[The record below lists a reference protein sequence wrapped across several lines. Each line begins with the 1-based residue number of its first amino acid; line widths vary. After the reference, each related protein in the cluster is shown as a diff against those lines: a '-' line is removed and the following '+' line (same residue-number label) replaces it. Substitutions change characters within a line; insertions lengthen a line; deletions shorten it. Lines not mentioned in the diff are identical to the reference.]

1 MSINHSVEE
10 VALRHGISA
19 TRAREV
25 ASFDLLQWPAA
36 DVEAVLNQIHWITKH
51 RDPCGPSFNTFEHWP
66 WWIYPVVSLC
76 VLGGEVLVLPF
87 QIVGLVSLLLRRRF
101 RMIWTELPQPTI
113 AIWHCGQRLVGFLKT
128 PRELV
133 LKSVE
138 EKAALCINKYGNYK
152 IMTGGYAVMSHVWA
166 ETMGWN
172 SPKGFGP
179 VELSVRKR
187 GIYLDHFWRFFMRC
201 DAEWLWV
208 DVIAMPEVLEDMSSS
223 EQEEVEK
230 LRVDVINCL
239 HHIYTRADKVIIFD
253 SMALQLQTVSV
264 VDVAVTMACRY
275 WTTRM
280 FTYPEARLAKR
291 ALIRTQN
298 GFVDLDDVVDFLLE
312 NCKDDKHRYYG
323 LMRHMVWLRPRP
335 GAGPVTMDD
344 IYEGCRHRYTDV
356 NVDQARALF
365 PLLNLK
371 WEVGWTLQ
379 QGLAHIKA
387 TLPEQTTALKDYCS
401 FRGLELP
408 E

>member
-1 MSINHSVEE
+1 
-10 VALRHGISA
+10 
-19 TRAREV
+19 
-25 ASFDLLQWPAA
+25 
-36 DVEAVLNQIHWITKH
+36 
-51 RDPCGPSFNTFEHWP
+51 
-66 WWIYPVVSLC
+66 
-76 VLGGEVLVLPF
+76 
-87 QIVGLVSLLLRRRF
+87 
-101 RMIWTELPQPTI
+101 
-113 AIWHCGQRLVGFLKT
+113 
-128 PRELV
+128 
-133 LKSVE
+133 
-138 EKAALCINKYGNYK
+138 
-152 IMTGGYAVMSHVWA
+152 
-166 ETMGWN
+166 MG
-172 SPKGFGP
+172 
-179 VELSVRKR
+179 
-187 GIYLDHFWRFFMRC
+187 
-201 DAEWLWV
+201 
-208 DVIAMPEVLEDMSSS
+208 SS